1 MAVLSDPTRSE
12 PLARSGC
19 EFCDRIATSQE
30 VSLVAD
36 RDFLTWAS
44 VGALVEGH
52 VLVLPRAHALSA
64 ARLDDD
70 DLSELVRYTDQVSEQ
85 LRRHYGPI
93 CVFEHGPN
101 EPGTAVGCSIDH
113 VHLHLVPWSSSLV
126 DLARAHHPDLLWRDF
141 ARDDLRDGLRPA
153 PDESYLLVQDAD
165 GRGAIGVGA
174 TIPSQAL
181 RRIIAAELGRAEEW
195 DWKSYPQARNQTRTV
210 MTLAQMTHPSET
222 SGRGAG
228 ANSPR

>member
-1 MAVLSDPTRSE
+1 MVVLSDPTRSE

-19 EFCDRIATSQE
+19 EFCDRIATSKE
-30 VSLVAD
+30 TSLVAAP
-36 RDFLTWAS
+36 DFLTWAS

-64 ARLDDD
+64 ARLKDN
-70 DLSELVRYTDQVSEQ
+70 DLPELARYVGRVSEQ

-93 CVFEHGPN
+93 CVFEHGPD
-101 EPGTAVGCSIDH
+101 EAETAVGCSIDH
-113 VHLHLVPWSSSLV
+113 VHLHLVPWSTSLV
-126 DLARAHHPDLLWRDF
+126 DLAKARHPDLLWRDF
-141 ARDDLRDGLRPA
+141 AHDDLLDGLRPV
-153 PDESYLLVQDAD
+153 PNESYLLVQDAD

-195 DWKSYPQARNQTRTV
+195 DWKSYPQESIQARTV
-210 MTLAQMTHPSET
+210 GTLSQMADSPER
-222 SGRGAG
+222 SGHDAA
-228 ANSPR
+228 ANSLP